1 MMSLISEAI
10 NKDKLKLKKK
20 MPKNKSYD
28 IKGTAEWK
36 EFGQTMSMVSPV
48 TNSHINGIKSY

>member
-1 MMSLISEAI
+1 MSLISEAI

-48 TNSHINGIKSY
+48 TKSHINGIKSY